1 MIDRFIYKC
10 CDVLDRYSEWMS
22 NLLLPKPRIKKM
34 SRKTNT
40 ALIALL
46 GTILMGLATWTLVT
60 LIELQLIVTM
70 IQSDLMSIDKQ
81 FGRVYNFID
90 SVRGKRMKK
99 EKNIKFH
106 PEVVKGECP
115 TCSEDYYVSWSYT

>member
-1 MIDRFIYKC
+1 MKVNYGDSQ
-10 CDVLDRYSEWMS
+10 DE
-22 NLLLPKPRIKKM
+22 LLFYRCINYFFYYFNNNCGTNM

-70 IQSDLMSIDKQ
+70 IQTDLMSIDKQ

-90 SVRGKRMKK
+90 SVRG
-99 EKNIKFH
+99 N
-106 PEVVKGECP
+106 
-115 TCSEDYYVSWSYT
+115 

>member
-1 MIDRFIYKC
+1 MFNYWIYYTNNISST
-10 CDVLDRYSEWMS
+10 D
-22 NLLLPKPRIKKM
+22 M

-90 SVRGKRMKK
+90 SVRGK
-99 EKNIKFH
+99 
-106 PEVVKGECP
+106 
-115 TCSEDYYVSWSYT
+115 

>member
-1 MIDRFIYKC
+1 MFNYWIYYTNNISST
-10 CDVLDRYSEWMS
+10 D
-22 NLLLPKPRIKKM
+22 M

-90 SVRGKRMKK
+90 SVRDK
-99 EKNIKFH
+99 
-106 PEVVKGECP
+106 
-115 TCSEDYYVSWSYT
+115 

>member
-1 MIDRFIYKC
+1 M
-10 CDVLDRYSEWMS
+10 
-22 NLLLPKPRIKKM
+22 NLETITWVEDM
-34 SRKTNT
+34 TRKTNT

-90 SVRGKRMKK
+90 SVRGK
-99 EKNIKFH
+99 
-106 PEVVKGECP
+106 
-115 TCSEDYYVSWSYT
+115 

>member
-1 MIDRFIYKC
+1 MNY
-10 CDVLDRYSEWMS
+10 RYQQ
-22 NLLLPKPRIKKM
+22 M

-40 ALIALL
+40 LLIGLL

-90 SVRGKRMKK
+90 SVRGK
-99 EKNIKFH
+99 
-106 PEVVKGECP
+106 
-115 TCSEDYYVSWSYT
+115 

>member
-1 MIDRFIYKC
+1 MISVSGSRI
-10 CDVLDRYSEWMS
+10 VLIR
-22 NLLLPKPRIKKM
+22 KKM

-40 ALIALL
+40 FLIGLL
-46 GTILMGLATWTLVT
+46 GTILLSLATWTLVT

-90 SVRGKRMKK
+90 SVRGK
-99 EKNIKFH
+99 
-106 PEVVKGECP
+106 
-115 TCSEDYYVSWSYT
+115 